1 MPETV
6 RKYSLDTGFFIE
18 GWRKYYSPDFCDGYW
33 EIIDSLA
40 QNGIVFITS
49 EVFKELLKIDDEIS
63 QWIKVRKYF
72 VKEIDDRVQECLRI
86 IYEKNPLHNNLVN
99 DIKNRSIAD
108 PWVIAHA
115 MAENATVV
123 TKEAFYTGSS
133 VHKIKIPNVCKNMD
147 VLCIDDFKFIREINI
162 TFTSR
167 HLSVGSEQSAVNSR
181 Q

>member
-40 QNGIVFITS
+40 QKGIVFMTP
-49 EVFKELLKIDDEIS
+49 EVLKELLKIDDEIS
-63 QWIKVRKYF
+63 QWIKDRKYF

-86 IYEKNPLHNNLVN
+86 IYKTNPLHHNLVN
-99 DIKNRSIAD
+99 DVKNRSIAD

-115 MAENATVV
+115 MAEDATVV
-123 TKEAFYTGSS
+123 TKEDFYTG
-133 VHKIKIPNVCKNMD
+133 HNNKKIKIPNVCENMG
-147 VLCIDDFKFIREINI
+147 VRWMDDFGFIREMNI
-162 TFTSR
+162 TFI
-167 HLSVGSEQSAVNSR
+167 SR
-181 Q
+181 QS